1 MNMNWRLRKW
11 MTGTR
16 LRKILGIRLGL
27 FHQYAARPI
36 EVDVVEAGSDEGL
49 PAITIVTPSL
59 NQGSYIGAT
68 VTSVL
73 SQEYP
78 ALQYIIQDGGS
89 TDATLDV
96 LRAFPA
102 NSFELFCEKDTGQA
116 DALNRGFARAN
127 GAIYAYLNA
136 DDILLEGALKTVGRF
151 FRDHPEVDVVY
162 GNRLVID
169 EGGCEVGRWVLPG
182 HAASVLRCVD
192 YVPQE
197 TLFWRATLVSTPA
210 GQFDAKLQFAMDW
223 ALLLRFLDQGARFA
237 HIPRLLG
244 GFRVHADQKTQA
256 QMASTGRAEMA
267 RLRNR
272 YAAGRFSRLA
282 GFCSHGVF
290 LARHWWMERRHAC
303 SIRGRECA
311 DRGRSKV

>member
-1 MNMNWRLRKW
+1 MSKRLRKW
-11 MTGTR
+11 LTGTR

-27 FHQYAARPI
+27 FHQYAARTI
-36 EVDVVEAGSDEGL
+36 DVGAVEAGSDDDL

-59 NQGSYIGAT
+59 NQGAYIGAT
-68 VTSVL
+68 VSSVL

-78 ALQYIIQDGGS
+78 TLQYIIQDGGS
-89 TDATLDV
+89 TDTTLDV
-96 LRAFPA
+96 LRAFPP
-102 NSFELFCEKDTGQA
+102 NSFELFCEKDAGQA

-127 GAIYAYLNA
+127 GVIYAYLNA

-169 EGGCEVGRWVLPG
+169 ESGCEIGRWLLPG
-182 HAASVLRCVD
+182 HAASVLRQVD

-197 TLFWRATLVSTPA
+197 TLFWRATLAAAPA
-210 GQFDAKLQFAMDW
+210 AQFDAKLQFAMDW

-256 QMASTGRAEMA
+256 QMASTGRDEMA
-267 RLRNR
+267 RLRER
-272 YAAGRFSRLA
+272 YAAGRFSRLT

-290 LARHWWMERRHAC
+290 LARHWWMEHLHVRPA
-303 SIRGRECA
+303 RGREWGS
-311 DRGRSKV
+311 RGHPKV